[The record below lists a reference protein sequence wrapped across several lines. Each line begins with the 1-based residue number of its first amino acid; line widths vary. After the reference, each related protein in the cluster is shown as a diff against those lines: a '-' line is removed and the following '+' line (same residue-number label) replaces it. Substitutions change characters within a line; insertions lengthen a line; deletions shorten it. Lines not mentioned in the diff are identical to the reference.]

1 MSLDSILRA
10 TGKNLANCGK
20 KSDWYSPISDLT
32 NLTVS
37 DGVVSL
43 PAVSSGNGMALNKN
57 RIFTNG
63 ETFTIHAN
71 HTTPTGDVPAN
82 QYRYII
88 KPYKNNTVIKDITID
103 GWTYNQYYNA
113 YWASGTSKSFT
124 LPKDTVNS
132 FEWGLGF
139 LAYGDISAGTV
150 LTYSNIQI
158 EKGSTA
164 TDYEPF
170 HRILQSVKMPS
181 SSENLTPYPYAD
193 SDKTAN
199 GITFVT
205 GYYTGITING
215 ATDLPVGYIVVDNLD
230 LTAGNYTFS
239 SGCNSATIPNGVMIQ
254 LCYLENGS
262 VKGLTSQLSGSKLQ
276 ETFSIDD
283 TIAQKKFRVVIVLN
297 QDMSDSFSVND
308 LVFLPTLIKSEN
320 REVLK
325 VSYNSRNL
333 LPYPYFHSSM
343 LQAGITYTVNSDGT
357 ITANGTA
364 TGRSEFV
371 LSANKTD
378 WANGNYILSGCPS
391 GGSQAT
397 YSIITVN
404 GFSDIGSGITV
415 PQSELTRISII
426 IKQGTTVDNLVFKPQ
441 LELGD
446 TKTDYVPYYHE
457 TVWIK
462 EEIVATNKL
471 GSFKLGE
478 SVLA

>member
-20 KSDWYSPISDLT
+20 KADWYSPISDLT
-32 NLTVS
+32 SLTVS
-37 DGVVSL
+37 DGAVSL
-43 PAVSSGNGMALNKN
+43 PAVLSGGGIAINKN

-63 ETFTIHAN
+63 ETFIIHAN

-113 YWASGTSKSFT
+113 YWSSGTSKSFT

-158 EKGSTA
+158 EKGTAA

-181 SSENLTPYPYAD
+181 NSENLTPYPYAD

-205 GYYTGITING
+205 GNYSGITING

-283 TIAQKKFRVVIVLN
+283 TTAQKKFRVVIVLN
-297 QDMSDSFSVND
+297 QDVSDSFSVND

-325 VSYNSRNL
+325 VSYNSRNFFDKTNYSVQSSNNVIRFDISKL
-333 LPYPYFHSSM
+333 KIGEQYTISSNLPLYWIKISDR
-343 LQAGITYTVNSDGT
+343 SDGWNSIQET
-357 ITANGTA
+357 SSTGVYNYTFTMQRNSNVPASAIQYLFLGTEKGKMIT
-364 TGRSEFV
+364 
-371 LSANKTD
+371 
-378 WANGNYILSGCPS
+378 
-391 GGSQAT
+391 
-397 YSIITVN
+397 
-404 GFSDIGSGITV
+404 DINAVADYNI
-415 PQSELTRISII
+415 QI
-426 IKQGTTVDNLVFKPQ
+426 
-441 LELGD
+441 ELGNK
-446 TKTDYVPYYHE
+446 KTDYVPYFNM
-457 TVWIK
+457 TVWEK
-462 EEIVATNKL
+462 QEIVTTNKL

-478 SVLA
+478 SMLA

>member
-10 TGKNLANCGK
+10 TGKNLFDISNVVGYQTMMGLTYQSTYGSISEDQIITCRYSAYGQSLVLK
-20 KSDWYSPISDLT
+20 DWSRYLATGTYTISADCYYPTTT
-32 NLTVS
+32 NATKYQIVS
-37 DGVVSL
+37 CL
-43 PAVSSGNGMALNKN
+43 HLKNGIDKLSNIY
-57 RIFTNG
+57 R
-63 ETFTIHAN
+63 TI
-71 HTTPTGDVPAN
+71 TPDT
-82 QYRYII
+82 
-88 KPYKNNTVIKDITID
+88 
-103 GWTYNQYYNA
+103 WTRL
-113 YWASGTSKSFT
+113 SFT
-124 LPKDTVNS
+124 VAIISGGNYYLLLQPVG
-132 FEWGLGF
+132 EAG
-139 LAYGDISAGTV
+139 AYLNLNV
-150 LTYSNIQI
+150 QFKNIQI

-164 TDYEPF
+164 TTYEPF

-181 SSENLTPYPYAD
+181 NGENLTPYPYAD

-205 GYYTGITING
+205 GYYSGITING

-297 QDMSDSFSVND
+297 QDVSDSFSVND
-308 LVFLPTLIKSEN
+308 LVFLPTLVKSEN

>member
-10 TGKNLANCGK
+10 TGKNLFDCGEV
-20 KSDWYSPISDLT
+20 SDYNFPIQQFNLTISNNTMSGVVLAQGNSGIININRNLRSGTYTFSSTISGTDIPNYRYMIRPYNSNNQIVTDLT
-32 NLTVS
+32 I
-37 DGVVSL
+37 
-43 PAVSSGNGMALNKN
+43 SS
-57 RIFTNG
+57 
-63 ETFTIHAN
+63 
-71 HTTPTGDVPAN
+71 
-82 QYRYII
+82 
-88 KPYKNNTVIKDITID
+88 
-103 GWTYNQYYNA
+103 WTYNQWYKA
-113 YWASGTSKSFT
+113 YIPNSSAQVRTFT
-124 LPKDTVNS
+124 IPDTVS
-132 FEWGLGF
+132 YWQYGLAF
-139 LAYGDISAGTV
+139 LGTV
-150 LTYSNIQI
+150 GETVAYSNIQI

-308 LVFLPTLIKSEN
+308 LVFLPTLVKSEN